1 MKVTVENKKGLNK
14 DVKVFVDKKTMNVY
28 MDEKYEEIKGTVNLK
43 GFRPG
48 KVPRE
53 ILKRQFGKAVFS
65 EVLDKVLKETST
77 KALQENK
84 IKPAGQ
90 PKLDLK
96 TYGEDK
102 DLEYILSVTEL
113 PKVELKSIENIKFD
127 EYTVKI
133 DQKETDKRINDI
145 AKNQPNFKEAPETT
159 KAKKGDLVVFDY
171 NATVDEKTFKG
182 GEGKNTQ
189 LTLGKDLFLKGFD
202 EQLIG
207 VKKGDEKIVDATLP
221 ENFPEKEFINKKA
234 KFKCTIS
241 AVKIP
246 EDVKIDDQF
255 AKNLGAKDLNDLK
268 SLITKQINDEYKNS
282 LDRLTKNQILK
293 EIEKFKVSEIPE
305 NLLEDEIKIL
315 SQGMSEDDAK
325 KSRKNF
331 EEVAKKR
338 IKVGLVLNEFG
349 EQNQI
354 KVTEQELQAEV
365 QKQIRMMPGQEKMVM
380 EFYKKNPNA
389 LASLRGT
396 VYEEKI
402 LNMIKEKAK
411 PNKKEISKD
420 EAEKILKES
429 QKQQLEQERR
439 QAEINTL
446 QQHNDLLA
454 ELDQA
459 EDVNRATFAFLNRD
473 DDNSVRAFNEAQTEI
488 SDRDIRRIDAQGL
501 YASEQLRLRSVGAL
515 RAGRAAER
523 AANLNAMATIFSAS
537 YKATQTG

>member
-14 DVKVFVDKKTMNVY
+14 DVKVFVDKKTMNNY

-53 ILKRQFGKAVFS
+53 VLKRQFGKAIFG
-65 EVLDKVLKETST
+65 EVLDKVLKETSN
-77 KALQENK
+77 KALKENK

-102 DLEYILSVTEL
+102 DLEYVLSVTEL

-133 DQKETDKRINDI
+133 DPKETEKRIKEI
-145 AKNQPNFKEAPETT
+145 AKNQPNFKEAADNVT
-159 KAKKGDLVVFDY
+159 AKEGDLVVFDY
-171 NATVDEKTFKG
+171 NATVDEKSFKG

-202 EQLIG
+202 KQLIG
-207 VKKGDEKIVDATLP
+207 VKKGDEKNVEAVLP
-221 ENFPEKEFINKKA
+221 ENFPEKELINKKA
-234 KFKCTIS
+234 KFKCSITSI
-241 AVKIP
+241 KNP
-246 EDVKIDDQF
+246 EEVKIDDQF

-268 SLITKQINDEYKNS
+268 SLISKQINDEYKNS

-293 EIEKFKVSEIPE
+293 EIEKFKVNEIPE
-305 NLLEDEIKIL
+305 NLLAEEVKIL
-315 SQGMSEDDAK
+315 SQGMSEEDAK
-325 KSRKNF
+325 KSKNNF
-331 EEVAKKR
+331 EEIAKKR
-338 IKVGLVLNEFG
+338 IKVGLILNEFG

-365 QKQIRMMPGQEKMVM
+365 QKQIQMMPGQEKMVM
-380 EFYKKNPNA
+380 DFYKKNPNA

-402 LNMIKEKAK
+402 LNAIKQKGK
-411 PNKKEISKD
+411 SSKKEISKD

-429 QKQQLEQERR
+429 QNQ
-439 QAEINTL
+439 
-446 QQHNDLLA
+446 
-454 ELDQA
+454 ELDTKKEQIKDNQKNK
-459 EDVNRATFAFLNRD
+459 ETKKTSPKTTATK
-473 DDNSVRAFNEAQTEI
+473 SK
-488 SDRDIRRIDAQGL
+488 
-501 YASEQLRLRSVGAL
+501 
-515 RAGRAAER
+515 
-523 AANLNAMATIFSAS
+523 
-537 YKATQTG
+537 KAKTVKKKVKKVSKK